1 MSTYRVQMEQ
11 VEIVVGEMTSITQRI
26 NQTLA
31 DLDNQSTV
39 HLAEWT
45 SAARDTYAQVKAQ
58 WDSAAA
64 DMTEK
69 AANAAQMLGTINEY
83 YFYGERSGVQ
93 LWS

>member
-1 MSTYRVQMEQ
+1 MSTYRVQMDQ
-11 VEIVVGEMTSITQRI
+11 VEIIVGEMAAITRKI
-26 NQTLA
+26 NETLA

-45 SAARDTYAQVKAQ
+45 SAARDTYTQVKAQ

-64 DMTEK
+64 DMTVK
-69 AANAAQMLGTINEY
+69 ATNATQMLGTINEY
-83 YFYGERSGVQ
+83 YASGERSGVR